1 MLTNI
6 YMKRKGLFSYF
17 WHNLGNKHRLSL
29 RNQHDDSEVWYV
41 FISPLRAIAVFV
53 ALVLL
58 IFIVI
63 LTTVAYTPVLDLIPG
78 YPGNRSREMLVTN
91 ILRIDSLERELNDMR
106 LYSDNIAMIMEGKT
120 PVVRELQTADS
131 VQRRREVVVPSRED
145 SLLRA
150 ELEGTGRNA
159 LPDPVSVQRSR
170 LLEGEL
176 IAPING
182 KVVLPY
188 DPRAGRL
195 GVGIR
200 PVSGQVSA
208 IQDGT
213 VILNMWTPQDGYV
226 AGIQH
231 SGNFVSVY
239 RHNAELL
246 KPAGA
251 RVKRGEVIGYVA
263 DKTAAD
269 EPGTFYFELW
279 YDGQPVD
286 PEKYIAF

>member
-78 YPGNRSREMLVTN
+78 YPGNRSREMLVAN

-145 SLLRA
+145 SLLRT

-176 IAPING
+176 IAPVSG

-231 SGNFVSVY
+231 SSNFVSVY

-263 DKTAAD
+263 DITTTD
-269 EPGTFYFELW
+269 EPGSFYFELW